1 MKENFECWGDAEKK
15 KKPRQNV
22 VILMLGEVSVKQV
35 GLGLQEKWEM
45 NEERRKLINSAT
57 GEKSQ

>member
-1 MKENFECWGDAEKK
+1 MQRE

-22 VILMLGEVSVKQV
+22 VILMLGGVPGKQV

-45 NEERRKLINSAT
+45 DEEHRKLIKIT
-57 GEKSQ
+57 TVEKGQEV